1 MKKTATSPNC
11 VSAIAEGLIPGLR
24 KRCLGGA
31 CSPFD
36 ALWNSNPRCY
46 LHHWLQP
53 INLFAEWD
61 YQEYS
66 SLLTFFFLIKVGRTC
81 IGSQA
86 HAVLSNAESMILLPS
101 PAAAL
106 TGALL
111 SNCCKAHSA
120 HQKLWAFTL
129 VFSLVV
135 CEWIAYVEA
144 FPAVSDGHFYSCAFD
159 SESCSVAE
167 LVEIKWVMLQ
177 AIHSENF
184 SLWKFNREQSWV

>member
-1 MKKTATSPNC
+1 MS
-11 VSAIAEGLIPGLR
+11 R
-24 KRCLGGA
+24 RCLLTFW
-31 CSPFD
+31 CPLKFQSP
-36 ALWNSNPRCY
+36 
-46 LHHWLQP
+46 
-53 INLFAEWD
+53 
-61 YQEYS
+61 
-66 SLLTFFFLIKVGRTC
+66 LLSAPLTAAHKPLCRMGLAGILITSHIFFFLIKVGRTC

-86 HAVLSNAESMILLPS
+86 HAVLSNAGSMILLPS

-159 SESCSVAE
+159 SESCSVVE